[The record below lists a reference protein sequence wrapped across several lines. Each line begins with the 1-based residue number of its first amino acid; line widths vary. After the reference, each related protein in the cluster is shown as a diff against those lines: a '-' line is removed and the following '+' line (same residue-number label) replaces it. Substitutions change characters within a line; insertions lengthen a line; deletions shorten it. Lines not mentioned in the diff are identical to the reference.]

1 LELKLA
7 FHSFL
12 AFAFLPCFSF
22 LVSRS
27 KFFTKKK
34 FPDLNRVDFR
44 ISSADPVAV
53 RNALEIVSEIAA
65 RDPYAVAMALGNNT
79 ILIIIFP

>member
-1 LELKLA
+1 
-7 FHSFL
+7 
-12 AFAFLPCFSF
+12 
-22 LVSRS
+22 
-27 KFFTKKK
+27 

-65 RDPYAVAMALGNNT
+65 RDPYAVAMALGN
-79 ILIIIFP
+79 IQSS